1 MENRVFKAKVDGN
14 WFFLIGVFISFVMIL
29 IGETSNTNGS
39 KEYYVG
45 VLAVVIVGGV
55 LYWMALK
62 STYTLTSDRLLIKF
76 LIYTNEL
83 PYKYIQ
89 HIKFSN
95 YPSAGRKAAFAKEG
109 LSVFYNQGNLLF
121 ISPDQR
127 EEFVAEIK
135 ERAGHIQVVDK

>member
-1 MENRVFKAKVDGN
+1 MKDKIYKAKVDGN
-14 WFFLIGVFISFVMIL
+14 WFFLIGVFISFIMIL

-45 VLAVVIVGGV
+45 ILAVVVVGV
-55 LYWMALK
+55 LLYWMALK

-89 HIKFSN
+89 HIKYSN
-95 YPSAGRKAAFAKEG
+95 YPSSGRKAAFAKEG
-109 LSVFYNQGNLLF
+109 LSVFYSQGSLLF
-121 ISPDQR
+121 VAPDNR
-127 EEFVAEIK
+127 DEFINDLVSRAEY
-135 ERAGHIQVVDK
+135 IQVINK